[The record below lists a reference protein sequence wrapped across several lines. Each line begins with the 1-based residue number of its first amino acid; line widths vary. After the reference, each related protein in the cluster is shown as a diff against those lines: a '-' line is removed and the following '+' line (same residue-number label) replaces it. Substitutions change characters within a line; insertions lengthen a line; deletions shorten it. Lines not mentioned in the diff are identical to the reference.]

1 MKTLLERQNL
11 SEAFAALKPTTF
23 EGRAFVD
30 KFNGFN
36 EASYVQVY
44 EMLSEGARCRDAQI
58 SSFAKSA
65 QAKISANM
73 GYSFQVGY
81 ALEEAIK
88 SNSLFAKPMN
98 EEYGHLRYW
107 EEADVVAAIKNGIF
121 ENASVLPRL
130 KYLHENICLM
140 PQKKVLN
147 EGGFV
152 AFNPISYVYES
163 NGCHYFMVEGKTF
176 KHDLEKISEDE
187 APNAEFAQVNQAI
200 SEVPF
205 DTDKELFSLTMLPGA
220 VNVTKKGKVTINGE
234 EVTGKEFVGAMSNA
248 ISECMD
254 PQKRAYN
261 ERMADNICLIMEH
274 FSNLCILDAVHTVK
288 SKTTNESYSL
298 MAHKN
303 GYFIFEN
310 TKTSKTFKKFVSINE
325 SVSVIKKFT
334 GINLHSIY
342 AKECMN
348 EMKDIQKI
356 RKLREEQVKIV
367 KDIDDLSL
375 SIQNEQATLVP
386 GTPAFEESVENLDTL
401 KTEKEIAESN
411 IEMYDAIL
419 DTVKDGEEQENQ

>member
-1 MKTLLERQNL
+1 MRPLRP
-11 SEAFAALKPTTF
+11 A
-23 EGRAFVD
+23 R
-30 KFNGFN
+30 FN
-36 EASYVQVY
+36 
-44 EMLSEGARCRDAQI
+44 RPRDATKRPWRGLRPPGLFCSRGPEDKTDKQKWFHKLEQEDDTGRRTNQGNQNAI
-58 SSFAKSA
+58 H
-65 QAKISANM
+65 KIDT
-73 GYSFQVGY
+73 
-81 ALEEAIK
+81 I
-88 SNSLFAKPMN
+88 
-98 EEYGHLRYW
+98 R
-107 EEADVVAAIKNGIF
+107 
-121 ENASVLPRL
+121 
-130 KYLHENICLM
+130 
-140 PQKKVLN
+140 
-147 EGGFV
+147 
-152 AFNPISYVYES
+152 
-163 NGCHYFMVEGKTF
+163 
-176 KHDLEKISEDE
+176 KISEDE

-348 EMKDIQKI
+348 EMRDIQKI